1 MVTQLGDHAMLLREH
16 GHATARR
23 GHATPAER
31 RHARGRAAPLMAI
44 LAAALG
50 TAAALG
56 AGCEPTAKDARPT
69 LLFSTGDQGVLAA
82 CGCPSNPSGGLAKRQ
97 ALIEQYRR
105 SRESVCIVD
114 AGDLMPEMG
123 RPNDIKMKY
132 LVEVVARAKYDAIG
146 LGDQE
151 FAQGAETL
159 RKLAREHNLPFICAN
174 VRDEAG
180 QPVAPS
186 HVIREVG
193 GLRVG
198 IFAVIADRAYGF
210 PPLEW
215 RKGLKVEP
223 PVEAA
228 WREVKELAGC
238 DVVVA
243 LSHQTIAE
251 TRDLASSVPGIH
263 VIVSGHDP
271 TVLPKPEM
279 VGGALI
285 VASGDEGRILGALA
299 IHRGSAGR
307 PEFSCEMTELSAQ
320 VPDAKW
326 VMDLYWQY
334 VKEAKEKPP
343 PDWNQTPVPATY
355 ETAEACGKC
364 HAEEHRQWLTTRH
377 AHSYAS
383 IKRSRRQDDPE
394 CLLCHTMGLGRN
406 GGFVSI
412 AKTPDLGRVT
422 CQACHIVTS
431 GHGAKGAA
439 KDEMLDPRIYI
450 NSRLCMSCHGPI
462 QSPNFDYFV
471 YKPKIVHRPP
481 ETGKQ

>member
-1 MVTQLGDHAMLLREH
+1 
-16 GHATARR
+16 
-23 GHATPAER
+23 
-31 RHARGRAAPLMAI
+31 MAWHRVLI
-44 LAAALG
+44 LVAVFSVV
-50 TAAALG
+50 AALG
-56 AGCEPTAKDARPT
+56 AGCEPLAKDVRPT
-69 LLFSTGDQGVLAA
+69 LLFASGDQGVLAA

-97 ALIEQYRR
+97 ALIEVYRR
-105 SRESVCIVD
+105 SRASVCVVD
-114 AGDLMPEMG
+114 AGDLLPDPG
-123 RPNDIKMKY
+123 RPNEIKMKY
-132 LVEVVARAKYDAIG
+132 LVEVLARAKYDAIG

-159 RKLAREHNLPFICAN
+159 RKPAREHHLPFICAN
-174 VRDEAG
+174 IRDEAG
-180 QPVAPS
+180 QPVVPP

-198 IFAVIADRAYGF
+198 IFAVIADRAYGY

-215 RKGLKVEP
+215 RTGLKVEP

-228 WREVKELAGC
+228 RREVKELAGC
-238 DVVVA
+238 DVVIA

-263 VIVSGHDP
+263 VVVSGHDA
-271 TVLPKPEM
+271 TLLPKPEA
-279 VGGALI
+279 VKGALL

-299 IHRGSAGR
+299 IRRSAGGR
-307 PEFSCEMTELSAQ
+307 PEFTCEMTELSAQ

-334 VKEAKEKPP
+334 VKEAKDQPP
-343 PDWNQTPVPATY
+343 PDWDLTPVPAAY
-355 ETAEACGKC
+355 EPAEACGKC
-364 HAEEHRQWLTTRH
+364 HAEEYRQWLTTRH

-383 IKRSRRQDDPE
+383 IKRAGRQDDPE
-394 CLLCHTMGLGRN
+394 CVLCHTIGLGRK
-406 GGFVSI
+406 GGFVSSE
-412 AKTPDLGRVT
+412 KTPDLGRVT

-439 KDEMLDPRIYI
+439 KDDRLDPRIYI

-462 QSPNFDYFV
+462 QSPNFDYYV
-471 YKPKIVHRPP
+471 YKPKIVHRPV

>member
-1 MVTQLGDHAMLLREH
+1 MRMRGGCGDPPRLAILV
-16 GHATARR
+16 
-23 GHATPAER
+23 
-31 RHARGRAAPLMAI
+31 AAFSVAAA
-44 LAAALG
+44 LAAAF
-50 TAAALG
+50 G

-69 LLFSTGDQGVLAA
+69 LLFSSDDQGVLAA

-105 SRESVCIVD
+105 SRANVCVVD
-114 AGDLMPEMG
+114 AGDVMSEPG
-123 RPNDIKMKY
+123 RPNEIKMKY
-132 LVEVVARAKYDAIG
+132 LVEVLARAKYDAIG

-159 RKLAREHNLPFICAN
+159 RKLAREHSLPFICAN

-180 QPVAPS
+180 QPVVPP

-215 RKGLKVEP
+215 RTGLKVEP
-223 PVEAA
+223 PIEAA
-228 WREVKELAGC
+228 RREVKELAGC
-238 DVVVA
+238 DVVIA

-251 TRDLASSVPGIH
+251 TRDLASSVPGIQ
-263 VIVSGHDP
+263 VLVSGHDA
-271 TVLPKPEM
+271 TLLPKPEA
-279 VGGALI
+279 VKGALL
-285 VASGDEGRILGALA
+285 VATGDEGRILGALA
-299 IHRGSAGR
+299 IRRGAGGR
-307 PEFSCEMTELSAQ
+307 PEFTCEMTELSAQ

-334 VKEAKEKPP
+334 VKDAKEKPP
-343 PDWNQTPVPATY
+343 PDWNLTPVPAAY
-355 ETAEACGKC
+355 EPAEACGKC
-364 HAEEHRQWLTTRH
+364 HAEEYRQWLTTSH

-394 CLLCHTMGLGRN
+394 CVLCHTIGLGRK
-406 GGFVSI
+406 GGFVSMRE
-412 AKTPDLGRVT
+412 TPDLGRVT
-422 CQACHIVTS
+422 CQTCHIVTS

-462 QSPNFDYFV
+462 QSPNFDYYV